1 MSCDLT
7 EADIEAGL
15 RVKSEQ
21 LNADDLI
28 GRDIIAKIV
37 RITPGSAEQ
46 AWQIWLEGHKVPWLP
61 CKTMRKLMTA
71 AWGKP
76 TQAWIG
82 RRVHLYRDPET
93 KWAGEAVGG
102 IRLRAMSD
110 IPAAGFSVKLNE
122 TKKTKV
128 TVEVALLRVAPVTL
142 AARLNQLVR
151 AGTCTAEQVKAAL
164 GGRPAADVPEAE
176 HAAILQRLQAVQQ
189 TVPDADVGAAG
200 GEE

>member
-1 MSCDLT
+1 MSCDLA

-15 RVKSEQ
+15 RVKSDQ
-21 LNADDLI
+21 LNADDLV
-28 GRDIIAKIV
+28 GRDIIAKIL

-46 AWQIWLEGHKVPWLP
+46 PWQIWLEGHKVPWRP
-61 CKTMRKLMTA
+61 CKTMRKLMTG

-76 TQAWIG
+76 SQAWIG

-122 TKKTKV
+122 TKKTKA
-128 TVEVALLRVAPVTL
+128 TVEVALLRVASVPL
-142 AARLNQLVR
+142 AARLNQLVK
-151 AGTCTAEQVKAAL
+151 AGTCTAEQAKAAL

-176 HAAILQRLQAVQQ
+176 HAAILAALQGQQ
-189 TVPDADVGAAG
+189 SALAAEQGG